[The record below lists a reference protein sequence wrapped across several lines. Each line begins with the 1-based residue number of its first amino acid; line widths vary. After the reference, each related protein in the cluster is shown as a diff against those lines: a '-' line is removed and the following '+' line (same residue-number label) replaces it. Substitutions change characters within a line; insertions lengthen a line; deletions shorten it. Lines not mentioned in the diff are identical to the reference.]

1 MSANVNLKGLEVRQE
16 DGTAF
21 ELFGYNSNQRGYAMK
36 KNVMLCVFS
45 LLCASTALA
54 GNVTWNKGTWWRD
67 VDLSLTPTNDLEYA
81 DSVLRTQY
89 ESVLNLSC
97 ISPNRISP
105 TDATNV
111 FYRLAVLRGDLEEKK
126 LAVLPRVYVGFGF
139 ISDAEERERRNA
151 ENEVAI
157 RIRSYQLA
165 RKSLVEMIDR
175 AFMRVPCHKT
185 LEGFPVAERN
195 AIVSNLVETA
205 RFTPAEAASLG
216 LTNIVENAGQ

>member
-1 MSANVNLKGLEVRQE
+1 
-16 DGTAF
+16 
-21 ELFGYNSNQRGYAMK
+21 MK

-45 LLCASTALA
+45 MLCACTVIA
-54 GNVTWNKGTWWRD
+54 GKVTWNKGTWWRD

-97 ISPNRISP
+97 ISPKRISP

-139 ISDAEERERRNA
+139 ISDAEERERRRV
-151 ENEVAI
+151 ENRAAI
-157 RIRSYQLA
+157 RICNYQGS
-165 RKSLVEMIDR
+165 RKSLEEMVDYT
-175 AFMRVPCHKT
+175 FMHVPCHKT

-205 RFTPAEAASLG
+205 WFTPAEAASLG

>member
-1 MSANVNLKGLEVRQE
+1 
-16 DGTAF
+16 
-21 ELFGYNSNQRGYAMK
+21 MK

-54 GNVTWNKGTWWRD
+54 GKVTWYKGTWWRD

-81 DSVLRTQY
+81 DSVLREQKNT
-89 ESVLNLSC
+89 VLNLSC
-97 ISPNRISP
+97 ISPKRISP

-139 ISDAEERERRNA
+139 ISDAEERERRDA

-157 RIRSYQLA
+157 RIRSYQSNRAHLE
-165 RKSLVEMIDR
+165 EMVDYT
-175 AFMRVPCHKT
+175 FMRVPCHKT
-185 LEGFPVAERN
+185 LESFPVAERN